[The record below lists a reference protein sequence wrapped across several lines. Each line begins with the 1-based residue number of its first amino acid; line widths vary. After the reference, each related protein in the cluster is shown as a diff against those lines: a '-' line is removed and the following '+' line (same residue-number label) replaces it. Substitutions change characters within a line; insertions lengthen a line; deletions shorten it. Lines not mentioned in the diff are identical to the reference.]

1 MSEHNMKRFREGS
14 EIIANFLGQS
24 MRQSQQRNSILIA
37 KLMPLL
43 SFEATGKIIKYHQY
57 VLASGFTGEELL
69 KRHLESLIID
79 FDRNIHYLEENE
91 IPAFA
96 EIINKT
102 PLISFFFNDD

>member
-1 MSEHNMKRFREGS
+1 MSEHNTKRFRKGS

-79 FDRNIHYLEENE
+79 FDRNIYYLEENE
-91 IPAFA
+91 IPALA

-102 PLISFFFNDD
+102 PPHFIFL